1 MAYPYGCGVIVQI
14 VDKDNSDLLCAC
26 KQLIYDQVR
35 EDDT

>member
-1 MAYPYGCGVIVQI
+1 MAYLYGCDANVQI
-14 VDKDNSDLLCAC
+14 IDKGNSDLLCAC